1 VTDRKVA
8 EEQLRRRAFHD
19 LLGGLQSRYLLLDT
33 GREQDNRQDR
43 LNEGVPLCEFGEI
56 FPGETC
62 ELPGKIWSEGKLLC
76 EMHARQYELQDRT
89 DLLRGIIASLQLTL
103 DNVAVRRD
111 ANFVRLLK
119 AEVAHAM
126 AELEAA
132 QEELR
137 RTKEQG

>member
-1 VTDRKVA
+1 M
-8 EEQLRRRAFHD
+8 
-19 LLGGLQSRYLLLDT
+19 
-33 GREQDNRQDR
+33 
-43 LNEGVPLCEFGEI
+43 
-56 FPGETC
+56 
-62 ELPGKIWSEGKLLC
+62 EGKLLC
-76 EMHARQYELQDRT
+76 DAHARQSELQDRI
-89 DLLRGIIASLQLTL
+89 DLLRGVITSLELCL

-137 RTKEQG
+137 RTKEKG

>member
-1 VTDRKVA
+1 
-8 EEQLRRRAFHD
+8 
-19 LLGGLQSRYLLLDT
+19 
-33 GREQDNRQDR
+33 
-43 LNEGVPLCEFGEI
+43 
-56 FPGETC
+56 
-62 ELPGKIWSEGKLLC
+62 
-76 EMHARQYELQDRT
+76 MHARQYELQDRT